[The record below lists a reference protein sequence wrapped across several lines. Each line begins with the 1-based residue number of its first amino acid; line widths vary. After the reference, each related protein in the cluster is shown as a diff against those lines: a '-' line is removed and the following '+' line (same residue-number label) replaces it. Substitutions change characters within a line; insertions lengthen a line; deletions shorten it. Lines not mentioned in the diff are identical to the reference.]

1 MFLSF
6 DKGALKGYAF
16 DKSNSSALQL
26 AALMVAST
34 KSCEPEVLI
43 AWLLE
48 WL

>member
-1 MFLSF
+1 MFLTCV
-6 DKGALKGYAF
+6 KGAGRSYAL

-26 AALMVAST
+26 AALIVAST

-43 AWLLE
+43 AWLE